1 MTVINGS
8 ALLRAAPLSPM
19 LATKERAHGVTF
31 GLGEAGF
38 DIRLKEDV
46 RFEPPNP
53 ARYWVLMRAIENLNM
68 SVEADR
74 FRFLDLNKGAHEAFC
89 GYTEVVG
96 ASGKERRLGRF
107 ALASSL
113 ESFQMPDDVVAIFHD
128 KSTHAR
134 RAISVFN
141 TVLEPGWGP
150 SPDRP
155 DEGCFLTIEIVFHG
169 DTPITIPA
177 GSGIGQLIFH
187 RIEEPAHY
195 TGRYTGQPSR
205 AVAAIMEG

>member
-1 MTVINGS
+1 MTIINGQK
-8 ALLRAAPLSPM
+8 LLAAAPLSPM

-38 DIRLKEDV
+38 DIRLKENV
-46 RFEPPNP
+46 RFVPPDP
-53 ARYWVLMRAIENLNM
+53 VGFAKLAGLQVFDGFA
-68 SVEADR
+68 ADVM
-74 FRFLDLNKGAHEAFC
+74 KEAFH
-89 GYTEVVG
+89 GYTEVNG
-96 ASGKERRLGRF
+96 ERRLGRF

-113 ESFQMPDDVVAIFHD
+113 ESFQMPDDLVAIFHD

-187 RIEEPAHY
+187 RLEEPAHY

>member
-1 MTVINGS
+1 MTIINGS

-38 DIRLKEDV
+38 DIRLRETV
-46 RFEPPNP
+46 TFMPPDEIGFW
-53 ARYWVLMRAIENLNM
+53 RQMRRWERATH
-68 SVEADR
+68 
-74 FRFLDLNKGAHEAFC
+74 LDTPWPEISEAFH
-89 GYTEVVG
+89 GYTEVNG
-96 ASGKERRLGRF
+96 QRKLGRF

-113 ESFQMPDDVVAIFHD
+113 ESFQMPDDLVAIFHD

-187 RIEEPAHY
+187 RLEEPAHY

>member
-1 MTVINGS
+1 MTIINGS
-8 ALLRAAPLSPM
+8 ALLRAAPFSPM

-38 DIRLKEDV
+38 DIRLRETV
-46 RFEPPNP
+46 TFMPPDP
-53 ARYWVLMRAIENLNM
+53 LLFASLALKSGYSSARTQRKAIE
-68 SVEADR
+68 
-74 FRFLDLNKGAHEAFC
+74 AFH
-89 GYTEVVG
+89 GYTEVNG
-96 ASGKERRLGRF
+96 ERRLGRF

-113 ESFQMPDDVVAIFHD
+113 ESFQMPDDLVAIFHD

-187 RIEEPAHY
+187 RLEEPAHY